1 MNTIHLLAIAA
12 TLIGGAA
19 SASAQVTNGSDDARA
34 IAAAQT
40 RSQNLAAA
48 FARPAAEAVAVGDYR
63 AQAHQDTLQA
73 LASQRHAAVRA
84 YRTGVRSPAIVVQS
98 EDSARAEAARRTAEA
113 ELAALAGQAGT
124 ITAAQR

>member
-19 SASAQVTNGSDDARA
+19 SASAQVANGTDDARA

-40 RSQNLAAA
+40 RQQNVATAID
-48 FARPAAEAVAVGDYR
+48 RPAAEVVAIGDYR

-73 LASQRHAAVRA
+73 LAAQRRVAVLA

-98 EDSARAEAARRTAEA
+98 EDSARAEAARRTGEA
-113 ELAALAGQAGT
+113 ELAALAAETGAV
-124 ITAAQR
+124 TAAR